1 MASATTPAAA
11 SAAAPPAVSQPT
23 VVVKNKGLLTA
34 AIMVAVVMQVL
45 DTTIANVA
53 LPHMRASLGA
63 SQDEINWV
71 LTSYI
76 VASAIATPL
85 TSWFADRF
93 GRRNLLLFAVVGFTV
108 ASLLCG
114 IASSLIEMVAFRV
127 IQGVCGAMLVPLAQ
141 ATMMDINPREKLGQ
155 AMAIFGAGIMFGPII
170 GPTLGGWLTETF
182 NWRAVFLVN
191 LPVGIVAFFML
202 FALMPKG
209 AIKIRKFDF
218 FGFGMLAVAV
228 ASLQMLLDRGQ
239 GVGWFDSVEI
249 WTYLLLAISG
259 LWVFTV
265 HCLTVENPFVDL
277 GMFKDRNFVTG
288 LVLIFITGITLFSGL
303 ALLPPM
309 LQNLMGFPV
318 IETGLL
324 MGPRGIGTMVSMII
338 VGRLVSKYDPRLLV
352 IGGTLLMGYS
362 LYMMTEFDIVMGSGP
377 ILLSGFLQ
385 GIGMGFVF
393 VPLNSLAFATI
404 AAKYRVDATSMFS
417 LVRNVGQ
424 GVGISVV
431 TTILAQMQV
440 VNYGELTE
448 RLTLDWGP
456 LRDFAAANGGFSHVA
471 GTLHGLVT
479 QQAAM
484 LAFLDDFKLMM
495 ILTFVSLPIVLLLR
509 RPKAAAKPDPAH
521 AMAE

>member
-1 MASATTPAAA
+1 MAPAPAISAPA
-11 SAAAPPAVSQPT
+11 

-85 TSWFADRF
+85 TGWFSDRI
-93 GRRNLLLFAVVGFTV
+93 GRRTLLLGAVVGFTV

-114 IASSLIEMVAFRV
+114 IAANLTQMVLYRV

-155 AMAIFGAGIMFGPII
+155 SMAIFGAGIMFGPII

-191 LPVGIVAFFML
+191 LPVGIIAFVML
-202 FALMPKG
+202 FALMPNTV
-209 AIKIRKFDF
+209 IKIRKFDF

-239 GVGWFDSVEI
+239 GLDWFESPEI
-249 WTYLLLAISG
+249 WLYLLLSISG
-259 LWVFTV
+259 LWVFV
-265 HCLTVENPFVDL
+265 IHCFTSSNPFIDMA
-277 GMFKDRNFVTG
+277 MFKDRNFVTG
-288 LVLIFITGITLFSGL
+288 LVLIFVTGITLFSGL

-318 IETGLL
+318 IETGFL
-324 MGPRGIGTMVSMII
+324 MGPRGIGTMLSMVI
-338 VGRLVSKYDPRLLV
+338 VGRLVGKYDPRIL
-352 IGGTLLMGYS
+352 IIAGTLLMGYS
-362 LYMMTEFDIVMGSGP
+362 LYMMTQFTVVMSTTPIVVSG
-377 ILLSGFLQ
+377 LLQ
-385 GIGMGFVF
+385 GFGMGFVF

-404 AAKYRVDATSMFS
+404 SSKYRVEATSMFS

-424 GVGISVV
+424 GVGISLV
-431 TTILAQMQV
+431 TTVLAQMQV
-440 VNYGELTE
+440 INYGELAE
-448 RLTLDWGP
+448 RLTLDSGP
-456 LRDFAAANGGFSHVA
+456 LRDFIAAGGGLQNVA
-471 GTLHGLVT
+471 GALSGMMT

-484 LAFLDDFKLMM
+484 LAFLDDFQLMM
-495 ILTFVSLPIVLLLR
+495 IVTFLSLPIVFLLR
-509 RPKAAAKPDPAH
+509 SPKNKAPPTAEERAH
-521 AMAE
+521 AMGE

>member
-1 MASATTPAAA
+1 MA
-11 SAAAPPAVSQPT
+11 AAAPAVSAPA

-34 AIMVAVVMQVL
+34 AIMVAVIMQVL

-76 VASAIATPL
+76 VAAAIATPL
-85 TSWFADRF
+85 TGWFSDRF
-93 GRRNLLLFAVVGFTV
+93 GRRNLLLGAVVGFTG

-114 IASSLIEMVAFRV
+114 VATNLEQMVLFRV
-127 IQGVCGAMLVPLAQ
+127 LQGICGAMLVPLAQ
-141 ATMMDINPREKLGQ
+141 ATMMDINPREQLGQ

-202 FALMPKG
+202 AALMPNTP
-209 AIKIRKFDF
+209 IKIRRFDF
-218 FGFGMLAVAV
+218 FGFGMLALAV
-228 ASLQMLLDRGQ
+228 AALQLILDRGQ
-239 GVGWFDSVEI
+239 GVGWFDSPEI
-249 WTYLLLAISG
+249 WLYLLLAISG
-259 LWVFTV
+259 LWVFVV
-265 HCLTVENPFVDL
+265 HCLTADEPFMDM
-277 GMFKDRNFVTG
+277 GMFTDRNFVTG
-288 LVLIFITGITLFSGL
+288 LVLILITGVTLFSGL

-324 MGPRGIGTMVSMII
+324 MGPRGIGTMISMIL
-338 VGRLVSKYDPRLLV
+338 VGRLVARYDARILIV
-352 IGGTLLMGYS
+352 IGTLLMGYS
-362 LYMMTEFDIVMGSGP
+362 LFMMTEFDIVMNSQP
-377 ILLSGFLQ
+377 IIVSGFIQ
-385 GIGMGFVF
+385 GVGMGFVF

-404 AAKYRVDATSMFS
+404 NAKYRVDATSMFS
-417 LVRNVGQ
+417 LIRNVGQ

-431 TTILAQMQV
+431 TTVLAQMQV
-440 VNYGELTE
+440 VNYAELGE
-448 RLTLDWGP
+448 RLTIDSGP
-456 LRDFAAANGGFSHVA
+456 VRDFAAAAGGLQNVI
-471 GTLHGLVT
+471 GTLHGMIT

-495 ILTFVSLPIVLLLR
+495 ILTFVSLPIVFLLR
-509 RPKAAAKPDPAH
+509 RPKPRVMTAEERAH

>member
-1 MASATTPAAA
+1 MATQPGETA
-11 SAAAPPAVSQPT
+11 PAVI
-23 VVVKNKGLLTA
+23 VKNKGMLTA
-34 AIMVAVVMQVL
+34 AIMVAVIMQVL

-76 VASAIATPL
+76 VAAAIATPL
-85 TSWFADRF
+85 TGWFADRI
-93 GRRNLLLFAVVGFTV
+93 GRRKLLLGAVVGFTM

-114 IASSLIEMVAFRV
+114 VAANLTQMVLFRIV
-127 IQGVCGAMLVPLAQ
+127 QGICGAMLVPLAQ

-155 AMAIFGAGIMFGPII
+155 AMAVFGAGIMFGPII

-191 LPVGIVAFFML
+191 LPVGILAFVML
-202 FALMPKG
+202 FTLMPDTI
-209 AIKIRKFDF
+209 IKIRKFDF
-218 FGFGMLAVAV
+218 FGFGMLALAV

-239 GVGWFDSVEI
+239 GLDWFESPEI
-249 WTYLLLAISG
+249 WLYLILCISG
-259 LWVFTV
+259 LWVFIV
-265 HCLTVENPFVDL
+265 HCLTAKNPFIDM
-277 GMFKDRNFVTG
+277 GMFTDRNFVTG
-288 LVLIFITGITLFSGL
+288 LVLILATGITLFSGL

-318 IETGLL
+318 IETGIL
-324 MGPRGIGTMVSMII
+324 MGPRGIGTMAAMII
-338 VGRLVSKYDPRLLV
+338 VGRLVSKYDPRILIV
-352 IGGTLLMGYS
+352 FGTLLMGYS
-362 LYMMTEFDIVMGSGP
+362 LYMMTQFDIVMSTGP
-377 ILLSGFLQ
+377 ILISGFLQ
-385 GIGMGFVF
+385 GVGMGFVF

-404 AAKYRVDATSMFS
+404 ASKYRVEATSMFS

-424 GVGISVV
+424 GIGISLV
-431 TTILAQMQV
+431 TTVLAQMQV
-440 VNYGELTE
+440 VNYGELAS
-448 RLTLDWGP
+448 RLTLDSAP
-456 LRDFAAANGGFSHVA
+456 LRDFASANGGFANVA
-471 GTLHGLVT
+471 SSISGLIS

-495 ILTFVSLPIVLLLR
+495 IVTFLSLPIVLLLR
-509 RPKAAAKPDPAH
+509 PAKGPVKVDPAH

>member
-1 MASATTPAAA
+1 MA
-11 SAAAPPAVSQPT
+11 AAAPAVSAPN
-23 VVVKNKGLLTA
+23 VVVRNKGLLTA

-76 VASAIATPL
+76 VAAAIATPL
-85 TSWFADRF
+85 TGWFSDRF
-93 GRRNLLLFAVVGFTV
+93 GRRNLLLFAVVGFTA

-114 IASSLIEMVAFRV
+114 FATSLAQMVLFR
-127 IQGVCGAMLVPLAQ
+127 ILQGVCGAMLVPLAQ
-141 ATMMDINPREKLGQ
+141 ATMMDINPREQLGQ

-191 LPVGIVAFFML
+191 LPVGVVAFFML
-202 FALMPKG
+202 AALMPNT
-209 AIKIRKFDF
+209 AIRIRKFDF
-218 FGFGMLAVAV
+218 FGFGMLALAV

-239 GVGWFDSVEI
+239 GVGWFDSAEI
-249 WTYLLLAISG
+249 WLYLLLSISG
-259 LWVFTV
+259 LWVFAV
-265 HCLTVENPFVDL
+265 HCLTSGNPFMDM
-277 GMFKDRNFVTG
+277 GMFRDRNLVTG

-324 MGPRGIGTMVSMII
+324 MGPRGIGTMVSMIL
-338 VGRLVSKYDPRLLV
+338 VGRLVSRFDPRLLV
-352 IGGTLLMGYS
+352 VFGTLVMGYS
-362 LYMMTEFDIVMGSGP
+362 LYMMTEFDVVMGTGP
-377 ILLSGFLQ
+377 ILLSGFIQ
-385 GIGMGFVF
+385 GVGMGFVF

-404 AAKYRVDATSMFS
+404 ASRYRVDATAMFS
-417 LVRNVGQ
+417 LIRNVGQ
-424 GVGISVV
+424 GVGISIV

-440 VNYGELTE
+440 VNYGELAQ
-448 RLTLDWGP
+448 RVTLDAGP
-456 LRDFAAANGGFSHVA
+456 IRDFAAANGGFANVV
-471 GTLHGLVT
+471 GTLHGMIT

-484 LAFLDDFKLMM
+484 LAFLDDFHLMM
-495 ILTFVSLPIVLLLR
+495 ILTFASLPIVFLLR
-509 RPKAAAKPDPAH
+509 RPKAPRPVSAEERSH
-521 AMAE
+521 AMGE

>member
-1 MASATTPAAA
+1 MAQQIPDSL
-11 SAAAPPAVSQPT
+11 PT

-34 AIMVAVVMQVL
+34 AIMVAVIMQVL

-76 VASAIATPL
+76 VAAAIATPL
-85 TSWFADRF
+85 TGWVSDRL
-93 GRRNLLLFAVVGFTV
+93 GRRNLLLIAIVGFTG

-114 IASSLIEMVAFRV
+114 VASNLVQMVLFRV
-127 IQGVCGAMLVPLAQ
+127 VQGVCGAFLVPLAQ

-155 AMAIFGAGIMFGPII
+155 SMALFGAGIMFGPII

-191 LPVGIVAFFML
+191 LPVGALAFFML
-202 FALMPKG
+202 FGLMPNTV
-209 AIKIRKFDF
+209 IKIRRFDF
-218 FGFGMLAVAV
+218 FGFGMLALAV
-228 ASLQMLLDRGQ
+228 ASTQMLLDRGQ
-239 GVGWFDSVEI
+239 GVDWFNSIEI

-259 LWVFTV
+259 LWVFVT
-265 HCLTVENPFVDL
+265 HCMTADNPFIDL
-277 GMFKDRNFVTG
+277 AMFKDRNLVMG
-288 LVLIFITGITLFSGL
+288 LILIFATGITLFSGL

-318 IETGLL
+318 IETGIL
-324 MGPRGIGTMVSMII
+324 MGPRGIGTMVSMIV
-338 VGRLVSKYDPRLLV
+338 VGRLVAKVDPRILI

-362 LYMMTEFDIVMGSGP
+362 LYMMTQFDIVMGSGP
-377 ILLSGFLQ
+377 ILISGLIQ
-385 GIGMGFVF
+385 GVGMGFVF

-404 AAKYRVDATSMFS
+404 GAKYRVDATAMFS

-424 GVGISVV
+424 GVGISIV
-431 TTILAQMQV
+431 TTVLAQMQM
-440 VNYGELTE
+440 VNYSELTA
-448 RLTLDWGP
+448 RITLDSAP
-456 LRDFAAANGGFSHVA
+456 LRDFAAAHGGFGNVV
-471 GTLHGLVT
+471 GTLNGMIS

-484 LAFLDDFKLMM
+484 LGLLDDFKLMM
-495 ILTFVSLPIVLLLR
+495 IVTLVSMPIVFQLR
-509 RPKAAAKPDPAH
+509 PAKGPVMVDPAH
-521 AMAE
+521 AMAD

>member
-1 MASATTPAAA
+1 MAAA
-11 SAAAPPAVSQPT
+11 AAAVSAPT

-34 AIMVAVVMQVL
+34 AIMVAVIMQVL

-76 VASAIATPL
+76 VAAAIATPL
-85 TSWFADRF
+85 TGWFSDRF
-93 GRRNLLLFAVVGFTV
+93 GRRNLLLAAVVGFTA

-114 IASSLIEMVAFRV
+114 IATNLAQMVAFRV

-141 ATMMDINPREKLGQ
+141 ATMMDINPREQLGQ

-202 FALMPKG
+202 AALMPNTV
-209 AIKIRKFDF
+209 IKIRKFDF
-218 FGFGMLAVAV
+218 FGFGMLALAV

-239 GVGWFDSVEI
+239 GVGWFDSAEI
-249 WTYLLLAISG
+249 WLYLLLAISG
-259 LWVFTV
+259 LWVFIV
-265 HCLTVENPFVDL
+265 HCLTAENPFMDMA
-277 GMFKDRNFVTG
+277 MFKDRNLVTG

-324 MGPRGIGTMVSMII
+324 MGPRGIGTMVSMIV

-352 IGGTLLMGYS
+352 VGGTLLMGYS

-377 ILLSGFLQ
+377 ILISGFLQ

-404 AAKYRVDATSMFS
+404 NAKYRVDATAMFS
-417 LVRNVGQ
+417 LIRNVGQ

-440 VNYGELTE
+440 VNYGELAE
-448 RLTLDWGP
+448 RITLDSGP
-456 LRDFAAANGGFSHVA
+456 LRDFAAAYGGFANVV
-471 GTLHGLVT
+471 GTIHGMIT

-484 LAFLDDFKLMM
+484 LAFLDDFHLMM
-495 ILTFVSLPIVLLLR
+495 ILTFVSLPIVFLLR
-509 RPKAAAKPDPAH
+509 RPKAAKPMTAEERAH
-521 AMAE
+521 AMGE

>member
-1 MASATTPAAA
+1 MAAA
-11 SAAAPPAVSQPT
+11 SAVSAPT
-23 VVVKNKGLLTA
+23 VVVKNKGLLTV
-34 AIMVAVVMQVL
+34 AIMVAVIMQVL

-76 VASAIATPL
+76 VAAAIATPL
-85 TSWFADRF
+85 TGWFSDRF
-93 GRRNLLLFAVVGFTV
+93 GRRNLLLFAVVGFTA

-114 IASSLIEMVAFRV
+114 VATNLAQMVVFRV
-127 IQGVCGAMLVPLAQ
+127 FQGICGAMMVPLAQ
-141 ATMMDINPREKLGQ
+141 ATMMDINPREQLGQ

-182 NWRAVFLVN
+182 NWRAVFIVN

-202 FALMPKG
+202 AALMPNSV
-209 AIKIRKFDF
+209 IKIRKFDF
-218 FGFGMLAVAV
+218 FGFGMLALAV

-239 GVGWFDSVEI
+239 GAGWFDSPEI
-249 WTYLLLAISG
+249 WLYLGLAISG
-259 LWVFTV
+259 LWVFVV
-265 HCLTVENPFVDL
+265 HCMTAENPFIDL

-324 MGPRGIGTMVSMII
+324 MGPRGIGTMASMIV
-338 VGRLVSKYDPRLLV
+338 VGRLVSKYDPRYLV
-352 IGGTLLMGYS
+352 IFGTLLMGYS

-377 ILLSGFLQ
+377 ILISGFLQ

-404 AAKYRVDATSMFS
+404 NAKYRVDATSMFS
-417 LVRNVGQ
+417 LIRNVGQ

-448 RLTLDWGP
+448 RLTLDSGP
-456 LRDFAAANGGFSHVA
+456 LRDFAAAYGGFANIVNS
-471 GTLHGLVT
+471 LHGMVT

-495 ILTFVSLPIVLLLR
+495 ILTFVSLPIVFLLR
-509 RPKAAAKPDPAH
+509 KPAPRVMTAEERAH
-521 AMAE
+521 AMGE

>member
-1 MASATTPAAA
+1 MAAA
-11 SAAAPPAVSQPT
+11 AAAVSKPT
-23 VVVKNKGLLTA
+23 VEVRNKGLLTL

-76 VASAIATPL
+76 VAAAIATPL
-85 TSWFADRF
+85 TSWFSDRL
-93 GRRNLLLFAVVGFTV
+93 GRHNLMLIAVVGFTG

-114 IASSLIEMVAFRV
+114 IANSLAEMVVFRV
-127 IQGVCGAMLVPLAQ
+127 MQGVFGAVLVPLAQ
-141 ATMMDINPREKLGQ
+141 ATMMDINPRERLGQ

-191 LPVGIVAFFML
+191 LPVGIIAFLML
-202 FALMPKG
+202 FALMPRSQ
-209 AIKIRKFDF
+209 IRIRRFDF
-218 FGFGMLAVAV
+218 FGFGMLAIAV
-228 ASLQMLLDRGQ
+228 AAIQMLLDRGQ
-239 GVGWFDSVEI
+239 GVGWFESAEI
-249 WTYLLLAISG
+249 WAYLIIAISG
-259 LWVFTV
+259 LWVFVV
-265 HCLTVENPFVDL
+265 HCLTADDPFLDL
-277 GMFKDRNFVTG
+277 GMFRDRNFVTG
-288 LVLIFITGITLFSGL
+288 LVMIMMTGITLFSGL

-324 MGPRGIGTMVSMII
+324 MGPRGIGTMVSMIL
-338 VGRLVSKYDPRLLV
+338 VGRLVSRFDPRLLV
-352 IGGTLLMGYS
+352 IAGTLLMGYS

-377 ILLSGFLQ
+377 ILLSGVIQ
-385 GIGMGFVF
+385 GVGMGLVF

-404 AAKYRVDATSMFS
+404 HARYRVDATSMFS

-424 GVGISVV
+424 GVGISIV
-431 TTILAQMQV
+431 TMILARMQV
-440 VNYGELTE
+440 VNYSELTE
-448 RLTLDWGP
+448 RITLDAGP
-456 LRDFAAANGGFSHVA
+456 IRDFAAAYGGFENVV
-471 GTLHGLVT
+471 GTLHGLIT

-484 LAFLDDFKLMM
+484 LAFLDDFHLMM
-495 ILTFVSLPIVLLLR
+495 ILTFVSLPLVFLLR
-509 RPKAAAKPDPAH
+509 KPAPRMMTAEERAH
-521 AMAE
+521 AMGE

>member
-1 MASATTPAAA
+1 MA
-11 SAAAPPAVSQPT
+11 AAAPAVSAPN
-23 VVVKNKGLLTA
+23 VVVVRNKGLLTA

-76 VASAIATPL
+76 VAAAIATPL
-85 TSWFADRF
+85 TGWFSDRF
-93 GRRNLLLFAVVGFTV
+93 GRRNLLLFAVVGFTA

-114 IASSLIEMVAFRV
+114 FATSLAQMVLFR
-127 IQGVCGAMLVPLAQ
+127 ILQGVCGAMLVPLAQ
-141 ATMMDINPREKLGQ
+141 ATMMDINPREQLGQ

-191 LPVGIVAFFML
+191 LPVGVVAFFML
-202 FALMPKG
+202 AALMPNT
-209 AIKIRKFDF
+209 AIRIRKFDF
-218 FGFGMLAVAV
+218 FGFGMLALAV

-239 GVGWFDSVEI
+239 GVGWFDSAEI
-249 WTYLLLAISG
+249 WLYLLLSISG
-259 LWVFTV
+259 LWVFAV
-265 HCLTVENPFVDL
+265 HCLTSGNPFMDM
-277 GMFKDRNFVTG
+277 GMFRDRNLVTG

-324 MGPRGIGTMVSMII
+324 MGPRGIGTMVSMIL
-338 VGRLVSKYDPRLLV
+338 VGRLVSRFDPRLLV
-352 IGGTLLMGYS
+352 VFGTLVMGYS
-362 LYMMTEFDIVMGSGP
+362 LYMMTEFDVVMGTGP
-377 ILLSGFLQ
+377 ILLSGFIQ
-385 GIGMGFVF
+385 GVGMGFVF

-404 AAKYRVDATSMFS
+404 ASRYRVDATAMFS
-417 LVRNVGQ
+417 LIRNVGQ
-424 GVGISVV
+424 GVGISIV

-440 VNYGELTE
+440 VNYGELAQ
-448 RLTLDWGP
+448 RVTLDAGP
-456 LRDFAAANGGFSHVA
+456 IRDFAAANGGFANVV
-471 GTLHGLVT
+471 GTLHGMIT

-484 LAFLDDFKLMM
+484 LAFLDDFHLMM
-495 ILTFVSLPIVLLLR
+495 ILTFASLPIVFLLR
-509 RPKAAAKPDPAH
+509 RPKAPRPVSAEERSH
-521 AMAE
+521 AMGE

>member
-1 MASATTPAAA
+1 MAAA
-11 SAAAPPAVSQPT
+11 AAVSQPT

-34 AIMVAVVMQVL
+34 AIMVAVIMQVL

-76 VASAIATPL
+76 VAAAIATPL
-85 TSWFADRF
+85 TGWFSDRF
-93 GRRNLLLFAVVGFTV
+93 GRRNVLLFAVVGFTT

-114 IASSLIEMVAFRV
+114 VATNLAQMVVFRV
-127 IQGVCGAMLVPLAQ
+127 FQGVCGAMMVPLAQ
-141 ATMMDINPREKLGQ
+141 ATMMDINPREQLGQ

-191 LPVGIVAFFML
+191 LPIGIVAFFML
-202 FALMPKG
+202 AALMPNS
-209 AIKIRKFDF
+209 IIRIRKFDF
-218 FGFGMLAVAV
+218 FGFGMLALAV

-239 GVGWFDSVEI
+239 GVGWFDSPEI
-249 WTYLLLAISG
+249 WLYLGLAISG
-259 LWVFTV
+259 LWVFVV
-265 HCLTVENPFVDL
+265 HCLTAENPFIDL

-324 MGPRGIGTMVSMII
+324 MGPRGIGTMASMIV
-338 VGRLVSKYDPRLLV
+338 VGRLVSKYDPRYLV
-352 IGGTLLMGYS
+352 IFGTLLMGYS

-377 ILLSGFLQ
+377 ILISGLLQ
-385 GIGMGFVF
+385 GVGMGFVF

-404 AAKYRVDATSMFS
+404 NAKYRVDATSMFS
-417 LVRNVGQ
+417 LMRNVGQ

-440 VNYGELTE
+440 VNYGELSE
-448 RLTLDWGP
+448 RLSLDSGP
-456 LRDFAAANGGFSHVA
+456 LRDFAAAHGGFSNVV
-471 GTLHGLVT
+471 GSLHGMIT

-495 ILTFVSLPIVLLLR
+495 ILTFVSLPIVFLLR
-509 RPKAAAKPDPAH
+509 KPAPRIMTAEERAH
-521 AMAE
+521 AMGE

>member
-1 MASATTPAAA
+1 MAEQAPVSA
-11 SAAAPPAVSQPT
+11 PT
-23 VVVKNKGLLTA
+23 VTVKNKGLLTA

-76 VASAIATPL
+76 VAAAIATPL
-85 TSWFADRF
+85 TGWFSDRI
-93 GRRNLLLFAVVGFTV
+93 GRRRLLLGAVVGFTA

-114 IASSLIEMVAFRV
+114 VAANLSQMVLFRV
-127 IQGVCGAMLVPLAQ
+127 VQGICGAMLVPLAQ
-141 ATMMDINPREKLGQ
+141 ATMMDINPRERLGQ

-191 LPVGIVAFFML
+191 LPVGIVAFVML
-202 FALMPKG
+202 FALMPDTI
-209 AIKIRKFDF
+209 IKIRKFDF
-218 FGFGMLAVAV
+218 FGFGMLALAV

-239 GVGWFDSVEI
+239 GVGWFDSPEI
-249 WTYLLLAISG
+249 WIYLMLTLSG
-259 LWVFTV
+259 IWVFVV
-265 HCLTVENPFVDL
+265 HSLTSANPFIDIA
-277 GMFKDRNFVTG
+277 MFKDRNFTTG
-288 LVLIFITGITLFSGL
+288 LVLIFTTGITLFSGL

-318 IETGLL
+318 VETGIL

-338 VGRLVSKYDPRLLV
+338 VGRLVAKYDPRILIV
-352 IGGTLLMGYS
+352 GGTLLMGYS
-362 LYMMTEFDIVMGSGP
+362 LYMMTQFDIVMSTGP

-385 GIGMGFVF
+385 GVGMGFVF

-404 AAKYRVDATSMFS
+404 ASKYRVEATSMFS

-424 GVGISVV
+424 GVGISLV
-431 TTILAQMQV
+431 TTVLAQMQV
-440 VNYGELTE
+440 VNYGELAS
-448 RLTLDWGP
+448 RLTVDSGP
-456 LRDFAAANGGFSHVA
+456 LRDFAAANGGFANVA
-471 GTLHGLVT
+471 STLSGLVT

-484 LAFLDDFKLMM
+484 LAFLDDFHLMM
-495 ILTFVSLPIVLLLR
+495 IITFLSLPIVFLLR
-509 RPKAAAKPDPAH
+509 RPKNQAKPDPAEH
-521 AMAE
+521 VMAD

>member
-1 MASATTPAAA
+1 MAE
-11 SAAAPPAVSQPT
+11 SAAVSAPAVT
-23 VVVKNKGLLTA
+23 VKNKGLLTA

-85 TSWFADRF
+85 TGWVADRL
-93 GRRNLLLFAVVGFTV
+93 GRRRLLLGAVVGFTV

-114 IASSLIEMVAFRV
+114 VAANLTQMVLFRIV
-127 IQGVCGAMLVPLAQ
+127 QGVCGAMLVPLAQ

-191 LPVGIVAFFML
+191 LPVGILAFVML
-202 FALMPKG
+202 FALMPDTI
-209 AIKIRKFDF
+209 IKIRKFDF
-218 FGFGMLAVAV
+218 FGFGMLALAV

-239 GVGWFDSVEI
+239 GLDWFEAPEI
-249 WTYLLLAISG
+249 WLYLLLTLSG
-259 LWVFTV
+259 LWVFTI
-265 HCLTVENPFVDL
+265 HCLTAENPFIDVR
-277 GMFKDRNFVTG
+277 MFRDRNFVTG
-288 LVLIFITGITLFSGL
+288 LVLILATGITLFSGF

-318 IETGLL
+318 VETGIL
-324 MGPRGIGTMVSMII
+324 MGPRGIGTMVSMIV
-338 VGRLVSKYDPRLLV
+338 VGRLVSKYDPRILIV
-352 IGGTLLMGYS
+352 GGTLLMGYS
-362 LYMMTEFDIVMGSGP
+362 LYMMTQFDIVMSTGP

-385 GIGMGFVF
+385 GVGMGFVF

-404 AAKYRVDATSMFS
+404 DQKYRVDATSMFS

-424 GVGISVV
+424 GVGISLV
-431 TTILAQMQV
+431 TTVLAQMQV
-440 VNYGELTE
+440 VNYGELAS
-448 RLTLDWGP
+448 RLTLDAGP
-456 LRDFAAANGGFSHVA
+456 LRDFAASHGGFANVA
-471 GTLHGLVT
+471 SWLSGLIT

-484 LAFLDDFKLMM
+484 LAFLDDFWMM
-495 ILTFVSLPIVLLLR
+495 MVVTFASLPIVFLLR
-509 RPKAAAKPDPAH
+509 RPSRSEKPDPAH
-521 AMAE
+521 MMSE